1 MPLAALF
8 ASHTPLK
15 DYLDP
20 GPGIAA
26 EVDACLAEARAWVQ
40 AFAPELV
47 IEFAPDHF
55 NGFFYQLMPSFCI
68 GAAAESVGDWKT
80 ATGPLPVA
88 GELAQQLVESVHA
101 DGVDVALSHRM
112 TVDHGFTQLLE
123 ILFDAGKAP
132 PLIPVFINCAAP
144 PRPPMAR
151 VRALGQA
158 VGRFA
163 ASSGADAMD
172 EKKPALWRALI
183 GLDDQRSPKP
193 ALLHRGNLARGDLA
207 IRAALQVR
215 VQAVDLLA
223 LQEGVRRHAAV
234 CVSAIDDD
242 ADELFLRVFLQT
254 FDQRRTN
261 HAFLVRA
268 MATLTGGRTPR
279 LPAHQGLGV
288 NLVALGNL
296 VRCLLRHR
304 GRSQRGQHDGCQMFA
319 NHNQLSSIDWW
330 VLQWKKTIFRS
341 KGLHDLR
348 WTGNKCRLMAGAFLN
363 S

>member
-144 PRPPMAR
+144 PAPRWRACGRWARRSVASLPPAGSACCCWHPAGCRTTRRCRCWKVPRRPCAS
-151 VRALGQA
+151 
-158 VGRFA
+158 
-163 ASSGADAMD
+163 ASSPVARCR
-172 EKKPALWRALI
+172 PRRAPH
-183 GLDDQRSPKP
+183 GRTTCCAKASTSPT
-193 ALLHRGNLARGDLA
+193 A
-207 IRAALQVR
+207 
-215 VQAVDLLA
+215 
-223 LQEGVRRHAAV
+223 AAV
-234 CVSAIDDD
+234 A
-242 ADELFLRVFLQT
+242 
-254 FDQRRTN
+254 RR
-261 HAFLVRA
+261 
-268 MATLTGGRTPR
+268 
-279 LPAHQGLGV
+279 
-288 NLVALGNL
+288 
-296 VRCLLRHR
+296 
-304 GRSQRGQHDGCQMFA
+304 
-319 NHNQLSSIDWW
+319 
-330 VLQWKKTIFRS
+330 
-341 KGLHDLR
+341 
-348 WTGNKCRLMAGAFLN
+348 
-363 S
+363 

>member
-40 AFAPELV
+40 AFAPDLV

-163 ASSGADAMD
+163 AASGQRVLLLASGGLSHDPPVPLLEGAPPAVRERLIAGGPLSPEARTARQDNVLREGQHFADGSSRRTPLNPD
-172 EKKPALWRALI
+172 W
-183 GLDDQRSPKP
+183 
-193 ALLHRGNLARGDLA
+193 DLA
-207 IRAALQVR
+207 FLDALQVG
-215 VQAVDLLA
+215 DLDRLA
-223 LQEGVRRHAAV
+223 DLQ
-234 CVSAIDDD
+234 D
-242 ADELFLRVFLQT
+242 ADITRQAGAGGHEVRTWLAAAAALSAAGSYHA
-254 FDQRRTN
+254 QRRYYRPISPWI
-261 HAFLVRA
+261 AGF
-268 MATLTGGRTPR
+268 
-279 LPAHQGLGV
+279 GV
-288 NLVALGNL
+288 VTAQTAGDECANAVA
-296 VRCLLRHR
+296 R
-304 GRSQRGQHDGCQMFA
+304 GIS
-319 NHNQLSSIDWW
+319 
-330 VLQWKKTIFRS
+330 
-341 KGLHDLR
+341 
-348 WTGNKCRLMAGAFLN
+348 
-363 S
+363 

>member
-68 GAAAESVGDWKT
+68 GAAAESVGDWRT

-88 GELAQQLVESVHA
+88 GELAQRLVEVAHA

-123 ILFDAGKAP
+123 ILFDTGRTP

-144 PRPPMAR
+144 PRPPMSR

-163 ASSGADAMD
+163 AASGQRVLLLASGGLSHDPPVPLLEGAPPAVRERLIAGGPLSPEARAARQDNVLHEGQNFVDGSSRRTPLNPDWDLAFLDALQ
-172 EKKPALWRALI
+172 A
-183 GLDDQRSPKP
+183 
-193 ALLHRGNLARGDLA
+193 GDLDRLA
-207 IRAALQVR
+207 GLQDADITRDGGAGGHEVRTWLAAAAAL
-215 VQAVDLLA
+215 
-223 LQEGVRRHAAV
+223 AA
-234 CVSAIDDD
+234 AGPYR
-242 ADELFLRVFLQT
+242 A
-254 FDQRRTN
+254 QRRYYRPI
-261 HAFLVRA
+261 A
-268 MATLTGGRTPR
+268 PW
-279 LPAHQGLGV
+279 
-288 NLVALGNL
+288 
-296 VRCLLRHR
+296 
-304 GRSQRGQHDGCQMFA
+304 
-319 NHNQLSSIDWW
+319 I
-330 VLQWKKTIFRS
+330 
-341 KGLHDLR
+341 
-348 WTGNKCRLMAGAFLN
+348 AGFGIVTAQPV
-363 S
+363 